1 MVRCEAGLEVKAA
14 RGFAERTRL
23 KQKCTSA
30 RTCTERDGAATGM
43 HCDAAGRSYQ
53 RSRQRIVSSCARLHA
68 TSIDRVTRFC
78 YHRLATAVSIEFPQH
93 DRDSNN
99 VPCCCTWD
107 MVQVIQTI
115 TACTTEQRIRWQAC
129 IHVRYSADSY
139 QRSRQSNSWS
149 HSCTHAI
156 SNDKVT

>member
-78 YHRLATAVSIEFPQH
+78 YHRLATAVGIEFALH
-93 DRDSNN
+93 DRNSHY
-99 VPCCCTWD
+99 VPCCCIWE

-115 TACTTEQRIRWQAC
+115 TACTTEQRIRWRAC
-129 IHVRYSADSY
+129 IHVNFMVTRAHT
-139 QRSRQSNSWS
+139 QHQS
-149 HSCTHAI
+149 TR
-156 SNDKVT
+156 